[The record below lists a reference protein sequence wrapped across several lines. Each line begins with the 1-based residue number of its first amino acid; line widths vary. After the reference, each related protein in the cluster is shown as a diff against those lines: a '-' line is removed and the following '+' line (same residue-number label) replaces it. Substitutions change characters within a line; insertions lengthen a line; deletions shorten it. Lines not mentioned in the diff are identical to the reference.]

1 MSDGTTKRIDE
12 IELGDIVK
20 SEKESSKVI
29 GIDIHKGTFT
39 MYSINGG
46 KAFVT
51 AEHPFKTTNGWKAIN
66 PLETFKKHKI
76 ESRILEIGDILI
88 TKEGTKE
95 ITSIESSTKTVD
107 IVYNLKLN
115 NEHVYYADGYLVH
128 NTKEDEADRIHDE
141 DDFDEDI

>member
-12 IELGDIVK
+12 IELKDIVK

-29 GIDIHKGTFT
+29 GIDIHKGTFI

-51 AEHPFKTTNGWKAIN
+51 AEHPFKTTNGWKAIE

-76 ESRILEIGDILI
+76 ESTTLKIGDILI
-88 TKEGTKE
+88 TKEGNEE
-95 ITSIESSTKTVD
+95 IKSIESSSETINT
-107 IVYNLKLN
+107 VYNLKLD

-128 NTKEDEADRIHDE
+128 NTKEEEDRDP
-141 DDFDEDI
+141 DDPDI